1 MAARPDPYRQFNF
14 RLEVDGLQLANFSEV
29 SLGAALT
36 EVVEY
41 RDGADKSG
49 VRKLPGL
56 TRYSNVTL
64 KRGITSSLELYQW
77 HRMVAEGRAA
87 DARRNVLVIL
97 SDETGNDVARFS
109 LRNAWP
115 VKYEAPTF
123 SADGNEVA
131 IEIIELTHE
140 GLERES

>member
-1 MAARPDPYRQFNF
+1 MSTRPDPYRQFNF
-14 RLEVDGLQLANFSEV
+14 RLEVDGLQLANFCEV

-41 RDGADKSG
+41 RDGTDKTG

-56 TRYSNVTL
+56 TRYSNVVL

-77 HRMVAEGRAA
+77 HRMVAEGRTG
-87 DARRNVLVIL
+87 DARRNVAVIL
-97 SDETGNDVARFS
+97 SDEMGNEVARYS

-115 VKYEAPTF
+115 VKYEAPSF
-123 SADGNEVA
+123 NAMGNDVA
-131 IEIIELTHE
+131 IESIELTHE